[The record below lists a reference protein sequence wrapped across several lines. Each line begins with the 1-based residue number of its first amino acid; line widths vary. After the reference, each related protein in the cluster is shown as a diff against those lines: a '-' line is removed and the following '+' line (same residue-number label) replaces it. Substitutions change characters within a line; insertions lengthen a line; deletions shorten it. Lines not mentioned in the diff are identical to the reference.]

1 MNKKLHTLK
10 RTFIWGLTLTI
21 GLFFSNA
28 NGQLSGSY
36 TINSGF
42 STLLTNYMTWADFA
56 TDINTNG
63 VSGPVTVTVVTDA
76 TVSSTVTLNNISGT
90 SATNTVTIDGAS
102 KLLSF
107 AGNTS
112 NRPVINLNGPDYL
125 TIKNLTIRNT
135 GTYTGVRGIWIHNSS
150 NYNTISKNTI
160 EFSGITS
167 GTTSTSS
174 GGAYITF
181 TNSATSH
188 YSAGNHGSYNK
199 IDGNT
204 MTTTNGNQE
213 GPMAGIYVMSSTTSI
228 SGSNTIDDNE
238 ITNNTIKNF
247 YYYGIYVRN
256 TNGTLIKG
264 NDISRDAV
272 TSGRSNTSLYGIY
285 SYYGKSA
292 TRAMMIEDNKI
303 HDLPYAG
310 ATSGFDCNYMTGIYS
325 YRDNYYGSVVGKS
338 AVDGN
343 TIESCYGYYSSRAIH
358 GYYDRGVDFTNN
370 IVKTPKQG
378 RGNFDGMRIER
389 CYGEYAVSGNDVEGI
404 ANYNYSSAYLRG
416 IYIYYPYF
424 TGSLK
429 VEDNVVSD
437 IVNNSTNSRYVYGI
451 QVERGNTGG
460 LITVQR
466 NIIDNVKANYYY
478 AYGIDVYYSANSLIQ
493 SNIVANVAGYFGSYG
508 IRAYNF
514 NSGRVTTI
522 RQNTI
527 YMDGSQSRQR
537 GTAYGIYDYYYYS
550 NAINTD
556 ANITHLKNWGT
567 AYHIYQNGSTTAA
580 SSYKSIDYNLA
591 YGTSNGTNRWNTRA
605 GGNVTSHTDWL
616 AQQVVG
622 PNGVELDPLLDG
634 SFAPGAFETQNVYPS
649 DASNVK
655 DAYQQN
661 RNMVTSDIG
670 AVYVELDLAAST
682 TVTVPATVCSGYE
695 LPITLDI
702 KNNFGYAASNVKVG
716 YAINGKV
723 VNEVATDSIASTATS
738 TYTFATDAKFNEVG
752 LNTLQIFLSIPDD
765 KTSNDTI
772 TFTTNVNPAP
782 GGSVM
787 TASAT
792 TTNTIYQLAR
802 PDITQIN
809 THSIYDFTAPRAYTN
824 AGYGSS
830 LDWTADAWIETST
843 GFILPAADVVLTAP
857 AGGTDMIV
865 DFMTTDAAYE
875 DEMLTLKVKFTDI
888 GNGCDTTYENQIFV
902 YPTITPDFTFP
913 ARICDQDVVL
923 FENTSTVKSGG
934 MEMNWDFGTGNPAD
948 KTQAPEPVFQFPSAG
963 TYTVTLVA
971 STLPWGFEQT
981 KDYVITV
988 NEIPTVN
995 FTKLNACEGDDLT
1008 FTSNVTPVS
1017 SILSWDFGDGTTSA
1031 MTNPTKQY
1039 TSTGSYNVTLSANLN
1054 GCVSSATQIAYQFD
1068 KPVAAAVVASG
1079 NCDNEEI
1086 VITNNST
1093 ITSGNFGSIWD
1104 LDDAG
1109 AVSTQKDA
1117 KHMYSTPGNKN
1128 VKLTVTTDFG
1138 CKDEITVP
1146 VTVKESPKVAFTN
1159 TPACS
1164 IDPTMFSN
1172 LTPAVTGTSPTFA
1185 WDFSDGTSGAENPSH
1200 PWTSL
1205 GTKLVKFNVSLDNG
1219 CSAEVTKELSVG
1231 VQPVVNFEA
1240 ADVCAGAP
1248 VVFDNQTTW
1257 PSGDISYAWDF
1268 ADLNTST
1275 ESDPVHNYNTNAT
1288 KTYVVTLKASIAG
1301 GCEAESQKQI
1311 TVNEGPKTCDFN
1323 FANDY
1328 TVGLTAIKLTPT
1340 GGSSAGIDYT
1350 WILGNEGSKTSSDGG
1365 LTYKWQNQGP
1375 QTVSMR
1381 AKVRTTGCECAST
1394 KTIVSSS
1401 VTANNQLS
1409 AIVFP
1414 NPSTGG
1420 LFVKMNKAQGQEVS
1434 MNLMS
1439 MTGAVVKSH
1448 TTVNN
1453 GTMSFDASNVSNG
1466 VYLLKMVSGEEVS
1479 TVKVTI
1485 QH

>member
-1 MNKKLHTLK
+1 MNKKLHIFKQTLVA
-10 RTFIWGLTLTI
+10 GLTMAV
-21 GLFFSNA
+21 GLLFSTANA
-28 NGQLSGSY
+28 QLSGSY
-36 TINSGF
+36 TINSGLP
-42 STLLTNYMTWADFA
+42 SLLTNYMTWADFS

-63 VSGPVTVTVVTDA
+63 VSGPVTVTVITDA
-76 TVSSTVTLNNISGT
+76 TVSSTVTLNTITGS

-102 KLLSF
+102 KLLSY
-107 AGNTS
+107 AGTSS
-112 NRPVINLNGPDYL
+112 NRSVIDLNGPDYL

-135 GTYTGVRGIWIHNSS
+135 GTYTGVRGVWFHNGAD
-150 NYNTISKNTI
+150 YNTLSKNTI

-167 GTTSTSS
+167 GTTSSSS
-174 GGAYITF
+174 GGAYVAFSNTEA
-181 TNSATSH
+181 NL
-188 YSAGNHGSYNK
+188 YSAGDHGSYNK

-204 MTTTNGNQE
+204 MTTTNGNEE
-213 GPMAGIYVMSSTTSI
+213 GPYTGIYIMSSTTST
-228 SGSNTIDDNE
+228 SGTNTIDQNE
-238 ITNNTIKNF
+238 ITNNSIENF

-256 TNGTLIKG
+256 TNGTKIDG

-272 TSGRSNTSLYGIY
+272 SSGNAYSTLYGIY
-285 SYYGKSA
+285 SYYNKSDG
-292 TRAMMIEDNKI
+292 RALTIENNSI
-303 HDLPYAG
+303 HDLPFAG
-310 ATSGFDCNYMTGIYS
+310 ATSGTTTSYGIYS
-325 YRDNYYGSVVGKS
+325 YWDNYYGTTTGTSELS
-338 AVDGN
+338 GN
-343 TIESCYGYYSSRAIH
+343 TIENLAATSRVYPIYADYTKNQNI
-358 GYYDRGVDFTNN
+358 DNN
-370 IVKTPKQG
+370 IVKGTYQTSG
-378 RGNFDGMRIER
+378 YFYAIYANR
-389 CYGEYAVSGNDVEGI
+389 CYGNSISGNDLEGI
-404 ANYNYSSAYLRG
+404 TTTTGNYFYGIYCYYPNTNGDLTIEDNYVHDFVNTTTNTFGYNYG
-416 IYIYYPYF
+416 IYVYF
-424 TGSLK
+424 GSASK
-429 VEDNVVSD
+429 T
-437 IVNNSTNSRYVYGI
+437 II
-451 QVERGNTGG
+451 
-460 LITVQR
+460 QR
-466 NIIDNVKANYYY
+466 NHIEKIDRPGYYY
-478 AYGIDVYYSANSLIQ
+478 AYGIYCYYQRNSIIQ
-493 SNIVANVAGYFGSYG
+493 SNLVEDIAGYFGSYG
-508 IRAYNF
+508 IYAYSF
-514 NSGRVTTI
+514 NSGNHAEL
-522 RQNTI
+522 RQNTVR
-527 YMDGSQSRQR
+527 MDGSRSRQR
-537 GTAYGIYDYYYYS
+537 GTAYALYHYVYYDQ
-550 NAINTD
+550 AIVID
-556 ANITHLKNWGT
+556 ANITDMKNWGT
-567 AYHIYQNGSTTAA
+567 CYQVYNYNSTGGPTN
-580 SSYKSIDYNLA
+580 YKSINYNM
-591 YGTSNGTNRWNTRA
+591 YSTNNNGSDRWYNREAGNT
-605 GGNVTSHTDWL
+605 TDFATWYND
-616 AQQVVG
+616 ATTGSDEVYM
-622 PNGVELDPLLDG
+622 DPLLDAN
-634 SFAPGAFETQNVYPS
+634 SFPGVFEAQNIYPS

-655 DAYQQN
+655 DVYQKN
-661 RNMVTSDIG
+661 RNMVTSDRG
-670 AVYVELDLAAST
+670 AVYTELDLSAAT
-682 TVTVPATVCSGYE
+682 TAVLPSIVCSGFE

-702 KNNFGYAASNVKVG
+702 TNNFGYAASNIKVG

-772 TFTTNVNPAP
+772 TMTTTVNPAP

-888 GNGCDTTYENQIFV
+888 GNGCDTTYKNQIFV

-913 ARICDQDVVL
+913 ARICDQGVVL

-1240 ADVCAGAP
+1240 ANVCAGAP